1 MFIPANHSRAK
12 CTPCSTSPPAAGISG
27 PPQRAPCSVPWHQ
40 PGSCSVVSLRG
51 QELFHSANSRGLR
64 NSGCAS
70 GFDYVWTSSFTIDN
84 CHSLEM
90 FLPSCALGEKKKKRK
105 KINKLFL
112 WFVLVAAGI
121 LGVLKQ
127 GTQDTIGKRT
137 DQLSGTGWPFRPL
150 EPPQK
155 PCQLQTSCGIRN
167 SFWRHCW
174 KVLIR

>member
-1 MFIPANHSRAK
+1 MAFIIHLSILIPANHSRANNF
-12 CTPCSTSPPAAGISG
+12 SG
-27 PPQRAPCSVPWHQ
+27 PPQRGPWSVPWHQ
-40 PGSCSVVSLRG
+40 PRSCLWG
-51 QELFHSANSRGLR
+51 QEQPHSANSCGLG
-64 NSGCAS
+64 SLGCTS
-70 GFDYVWTSSFTIDN
+70 GFDYVWTSSSTTDN

-90 FLPSCALGEKKKKRK
+90 FLPSSALGKK

-127 GTQDTIGKRT
+127 GAQDTIGKRT
-137 DQLSGTGWPFRPL
+137 DQLSGTGWPLRPL
-150 EPPQK
+150 EPSQK

-167 SFWRHCW
+167 SFWRHRW